1 MRIIMRLLV
10 INPNINEDVTALIGA
25 EARRS
30 CSRDTELVLRTAPY
44 GTNTSRPASRG

>member
-1 MRIIMRLLV
+1 MRLLV